1 MRAYDIIDKKKRGEE
16 LSKEEIKFFTRGYLL
31 GEIPDY
37 QASAL
42 LMAICLKG
50 MTTDETVIL
59 TEEITASGDILDL
72 TALGEGTVDKHSTG
86 GVGDKTTLVIAP
98 IVASCGGVVAK
109 MSGRGLGHTGGT
121 VDKLEV
127 FPGFRTTLTE
137 GEFISQTKKIGLA
150 VVGQSGELAPLDKK
164 LYALR
169 DVTATV
175 DSIPLIASSIMGK
188 KMASGSRSI
197 VLDVKYGSGAF
208 MKDEGSA
215 TTLAEL
221 MVAIG
226 RARGRRMAALI
237 TDMDTPLG
245 QAVGN
250 LPEVKEAIALLSG
263 EEIPDLYEVC
273 VSLATAMLSLSLGT
287 QEEEARRLCIDAI
300 KSGRALDK
308 LEEWIGAQGG
318 DGSSVRDTSRLPN
331 AKYEYTVYSNSE
343 GYICRMN
350 AEKIGLVCCSLG
362 AGRLSKE
369 DEIDYTAGLV
379 MLKKTG
385 EWVQNGEPVARL
397 YSSGNVD
404 FDALGQEYLDALVL
418 GEIEPE
424 KKPLIARV
432 II

>member
-16 LSKEEIKFFTRGYLL
+16 LSAEEIKFFTRGYLS

-37 QASAL
+37 QVSAL

-50 MTTDETVIL
+50 MTTAETVSL
-59 TEEITASGDILDL
+59 TEEITSSGDSLDL
-72 TALGEGTVDKHSTG
+72 SMLGDRTVDKHSTG

-98 IVASCGGVVAK
+98 IVAASGGVVAK

-121 VDKLEV
+121 VDKLES

-137 GEFISQTKKIGLA
+137 GEFIEQTKKIALA

-188 KMASGSRSI
+188 KLACGSRSI

-208 MKDEGSA
+208 MKDAESA
-215 TTLAEL
+215 YALGKL
-221 MVAIG
+221 MVDIG
-226 RARGRRMAALI
+226 RARGRNMAALI

-245 QAVGN
+245 RAVGN
-250 LPEVKEAIALLSG
+250 IPEVKEAIALLSG
-263 EEIPDLYEVC
+263 EDIPDLYEVC
-273 VSLATAMLSLSLGT
+273 ISLAAAMLSLSLGIDEPDAA
-287 QEEEARRLCIDAI
+287 QRCREAVE
-300 KSGRALDK
+300 SGRALAK
-308 LEEWIGAQGG
+308 LEEWISAQGG
-318 DGSSVRDTSRLPN
+318 DGSCVRDVSRLPR
-331 AKYEYTVYSNSE
+331 AKREHIVYSVSE
-343 GYICRMN
+343 GYVEKMN

-362 AGRLSKE
+362 AGRRSK
-369 DEIDYTAGLV
+369 DDGIDYTAGLT

-385 EWVQNGEPVARL
+385 EYVKEGEPLAIL
-397 YSSGNVD
+397 YTSG
-404 FDALGQEYLDALVL
+404 DADLEILEREYIGALVI
-418 GEIEPE
+418 GDKP
-424 KKPLIARV
+424 KKNPLIAGR